1 MLGNDLNLQCLFKT
15 IHLVTMATQNI
26 FFHTCLQFSV
36 QVYNEPNS
44 VFVPR
49 EVELGMWY
57 AVFWQTTDYWFVGRA
72 LDIETSEQ
80 VRMEFIHQTA
90 AGVNSFKTTTDVD
103 SISVEDV
110 LIKVE

>member
-1 MLGNDLNLQCLFKT
+1 MLSSSEVWIGF
-15 IHLVTMATQNI
+15 VT
-26 FFHTCLQFSV
+26 
-36 QVYNEPNS
+36 
-44 VFVPR
+44 
-49 EVELGMWY
+49 
-57 AVFWQTTDYWFVGRA
+57 YW

-90 AGVNSFKTTTDVD
+90 AGVNRFKTTTYFD